1 MNTASRALVR
11 RVISWCV
18 AVTAVAWAVP
28 ALVGSAWL
36 ATFTSCAI
44 FAMTAAGLGLL
55 YGRLGLASLT
65 QVAFVGVG
73 SWVAL
78 RVGFAFEL
86 PFPLLV
92 VASGLAAGALGFV
105 LSLPAL
111 RLRGLYL
118 ALVTLMVAGGFDV
131 VFNATGFPN
140 GGGGFLGYQASGE
153 LRRLPRPSFARDDVA
168 YFRFV
173 VIISA
178 LILVIVGLQMRSR
191 IGRAWAI
198 IAQSEAA
205 ALSSG
210 VNVTLSKAWAFTF
223 AGVLSGIGGALLAGQ
238 LGQVGPSSFQASS
251 SILLFSL
258 TLIGGST
265 KWVGWIAASL
275 LYLAVPTL
283 LNDWGVDG
291 NVALMFFGV
300 ALMVNLIGAP
310 SGIAGQLAGLGALI
324 RAKFAPVL
332 ASRRT
337 GSTSETSPTA

>member
-1 MNTASRALVR
+1 M
-11 RVISWCV
+11 
-18 AVTAVAWAVP
+18 
-28 ALVGSAWL
+28 
-36 ATFTSCAI
+36 
-44 FAMTAAGLGLL
+44 
-55 YGRLGLASLT
+55 
-65 QVAFVGVG
+65 
-73 SWVAL
+73 
-78 RVGFAFEL
+78 
-86 PFPLLV
+86 LV